1 MDRFRRTY
9 HRLRLGS
16 NTGDGG
22 VAAAHPSQLRTP
34 PPRTLCHVPGLVLKE
49 KELRSNHGKGKRRGE
64 VRLKEAFFKVF

>member
-1 MDRFRRTY
+1 MPGKPEGGGMDRFRRTY

-22 VAAAHPSQLRTP
+22 VAAAHPSQDALP
-34 PPRTLCHVPGLVLKE
+34 KSSVE
-49 KELRSNHGKGKRRGE
+49 EMELRSDHRNGKRRGE